1 MANSNLLTPKE
12 INVILRSVKGDQFE
26 YRTFST
32 LLYDIRF
39 ELAKSRLMDTNIDKL
54 QEHLIEIFSHKDH
67 KQTGKITILDIQKV
81 LLESKKV
88 NLTPF

>member
-1 MANSNLLTPKE
+1 MAHSNLLTPKE
-12 INVILRSVKGDQFE
+12 INIILRSIKGEHFE

-54 QEHLIEIFSHKDH
+54 QEHLIEIFSQHDH
-67 KQTGKITILDIQKV
+67 K
-81 LLESKKV
+81 
-88 NLTPF
+88 